1 MLNALPTSFS
11 TPELNVP
18 CAEGEP
24 RRVVDD
30 LLQAADFP
38 GASEIVTID
47 GLRVDYADGF
57 GLIRASNTTP
67 VLVLRFEGHTAAA
80 LKRIETDVD
89 GGAARRQAR
98 RSGRRR
104 GALTPPPCAS
114 SSSSCR
120 RSAMWCTRCRWCTTS
135 APPFRMPWSTGSSS
149 RAFAPLLRRVE
160 GIGEVI
166 ECALRRWR
174 RRGGPRATRDEWRGF
189 RARLRRE
196 RYDAVIDLQGLTKS
210 AVIARLATLA
220 DGGARYGLAN
230 RTEGASHEPPARWL
244 VDHAIRV
251 EPHIHALDRSRV
263 LAARALGYAVE
274 GPPQFGLHVSTL
286 LPGGAP
292 TLVLVHGSSR
302 DDKLWPEASWIELGR
317 RRDRRG
323 LAHRAAAWRRGRD
336 WRARSASPARSARR
350 REVWPAMGL
359 DALVDRLG
367 ATQGVIGVD
376 SGLSHIAVALDLPH
390 VQIYNWPTAWR
401 TGPQVA
407 HGHRHQVSVVAR
419 PTPSVEAVWSAW
431 TQVREAAA

>member
-1 MLNALPTSFS
+1 MRILIVKLSSLGDVVHAMPVVHDIRAALPDA
-11 TPELNVP
+11 LVDWVV
-18 CAEGEP
+18 EP
-24 RRVVDD
+24 D
-30 LLQAADFP
+30 
-38 GASEIVTID
+38 
-47 GLRVDYADGF
+47 
-57 GLIRASNTTP
+57 
-67 VLVLRFEGHTAAA
+67 
-80 LKRIETDVD
+80 
-89 GGAARRQAR
+89 
-98 RSGRRR
+98 
-104 GALTPPPCAS
+104 
-114 SSSSCR
+114 
-120 RSAMWCTRCRWCTTS
+120 
-135 APPFRMPWSTGSSS
+135 
-149 RAFAPLLRRVE
+149 FAPLLRRVE
-160 GIGEVI
+160 NLGEVI
-166 ECALRRWR
+166 ECALRRWSR
-174 RRGGPRATRDEWRGF
+174 QWWTRATRDEWRGF

-263 LAARALGYAVE
+263 LAARALDYAVE

-317 RRDRRG
+317 RAIAEGWRIALPHAG
-323 LAHRAAAWRRGRD
+323 AAELARAQRLAGALGEAAQ
-336 WRARSASPARSARR
+336 
-350 REVWPAMGL
+350 VWPAMGL

-367 ATQGVIGVD
+367 ATQGVVGVD

-419 PTPSVEAVWSAW
+419 PAPSVEAVWAAW